1 MKGGVGGGL
10 EEIEIEINTVREWD
24 HHLSETFIDVERI
37 KKADKREK
45 ILQQVIDFQV
55 IGWPDLVTTD

>member
-1 MKGGVGGGL
+1 M

-24 HHLSETFIDVERI
+24 HHPSETFIDVERI